1 MLEQRLIRTSA
12 LHRRTGEVILWIQL
26 PLNNTYN
33 RYTIPIILLQIDNY
47 HSIILLQIQLPFNN
61 VYFQSTMLLRLQLP
75 LRMQLPPNTDQLL
88 LLLLENLQKS
98 SPAMS
103 GHPLLGNIVISV
115 KTRRWMSPHHPEI
128 HVNRILMHLCS
139 LTGSTQSICGA
150 CNAFRGSS
158 HQLETPPS
166 SLHQWETPPF
176 SSHHSQLKA
185 PTLMVPPRS
194 YSEDLQFQNFS
205 LAVDDKM

>member
-128 HVNRILMHLCS
+128 HVNVNVSGLKSFVRMGSHWTHRVQMDSHSDAFVQFDREYAIHLWS
-139 LTGSTQSICGA
+139 
-150 CNAFRGSS
+150 
-158 HQLETPPS
+158 
-166 SLHQWETPPF
+166 
-176 SSHHSQLKA
+176 
-185 PTLMVPPRS
+185 M
-194 YSEDLQFQNFS
+194 
-205 LAVDDKM
+205 

>member
-1 MLEQRLIRTSA
+1 
-12 LHRRTGEVILWIQL
+12 
-26 PLNNTYN
+26 
-33 RYTIPIILLQIDNY
+33 
-47 HSIILLQIQLPFNN
+47 
-61 VYFQSTMLLRLQLP
+61 
-75 LRMQLPPNTDQLL
+75 
-88 LLLLENLQKS
+88 
-98 SPAMS
+98 
-103 GHPLLGNIVISV
+103 
-115 KTRRWMSPHHPEI
+115 
-128 HVNRILMHLCS
+128 MHLCS

-166 SLHQWETPPF
+166 SLHQWETPPS

-205 LAVDDKM
+205 VAVDDKMQQTLWHCHWKPQPKGILSVTTVGRINLWQSQLNQGKSHCGGAIGSCPQPKGVLSVFGRRNL

>member
-1 MLEQRLIRTSA
+1 MSISNPRCFCDCNYLC
-12 LHRRTGEVILWIQL
+12 GC
-26 PLNNTYN
+26 
-33 RYTIPIILLQIDNY
+33 NY
-47 HSIILLQIQLPFNN
+47 HPTLTSCCCCWK
-61 VYFQSTMLLRLQLP
+61 TC
-75 LRMQLPPNTDQLL
+75 
-88 LLLLENLQKS
+88 KS
-98 SPAMS
+98 HHQQCYR
-103 GHPLLGNIVISV
+103 HPLLGNIVITV

-128 HVNRILMHLCS
+128 HMWKMSVDWNLSSEWGHTGHTVCKWTRILMHLCS

-158 HQLETPPS
+158 HQLGTPPS

>member
-47 HSIILLQIQLPFNN
+47 HSIILLQIQLPLDN

-88 LLLLENLQKS
+88 LVGRLAKLN
-98 SPAMS
+98 ADNVC
-103 GHPLLGNIVISV
+103 HNIRLGKVV
-115 KTRRWMSPHHPEI
+115 K
-128 HVNRILMHLCS
+128 
-139 LTGSTQSICGA
+139 
-150 CNAFRGSS
+150 
-158 HQLETPPS
+158 
-166 SLHQWETPPF
+166 
-176 SSHHSQLKA
+176 
-185 PTLMVPPRS
+185 
-194 YSEDLQFQNFS
+194 
-205 LAVDDKM
+205 